1 MWRIAE
7 SRRFTNMRTA
17 QKSAKKEAA
26 GLSGA
31 QMDFGS

>member
-17 QKSAKKEAA
+17 QKSAKKEAV

-31 QMDFGS
+31 QTDFGS